1 MALPDDPDESDSSLV
16 WIDAVCIN
24 QQDLNERSSQ
34 VAFMTDIYELASSV
48 VVWLGRHDNHSRR
61 AMPLIASFAQV
72 DEKRVMH
79 NPEANQYQTSL
90 LTDAEFYEQNH
101 IKPLSLADW
110 NDIRSFYSRSWFH
123 RLWTTQELVVNKSV
137 IIECGESNLARDD
150 VENFLAIISKR
161 GWMRM
166 NHEKHFAETSR
177 YGSIFGGDIMLGI
190 GYVRREDFTS
200 DPREDSISDLLLHL
214 FEYRDYDSFTCA
226 KLAWILQMA
235 RYRETTDQ
243 RDKIFGTQG
252 LASRYRMPG
261 DWHLMRPDYT
271 KTVEGVFTQ
280 AARYI
285 LQKLRNLSFVSCVED
300 KSYRA
305 YPDLPS
311 WVPDFSTLAR
321 PPQLLVRRSYNAS
334 CGIEGSSTLIC
345 RKPRYSLTSTYSTV
359 LLADRDAPSFTFKA
373 DGIALSVFGVRIDVL
388 DALSGDCENAV
399 QQNKVSTLLVV
410 AAQAQ
415 MIYHNGETRGELFMR
430 TLAAKDSNSSDCWRG
445 MDPPF
450 GFEDLQLPFS
460 QFLKMNLALE
470 IWRRN
475 SSHFQGSISWWDE
488 RKDLEEFCD

>member
-1 MALPDDPDESDSSLV
+1 MAFSTESLVPSYLYQYGPLSTPKSIRLLEIISHSAGSAEFEGKLHVTDLRQYDHLPYRALSYTWKLPDTAADLVERPVAPAIVFNGHRLAIGCNLFDYLEQAMALPDDPDESDSSLV

-72 DEKRVMH
+72 DEKRFMH

-101 IKPLSLADW
+101 IKPLSLANW

-123 RLWTTQELVVNKSV
+123 RLWTTQELVVHKSV

-166 NHEKHFAETSR
+166 NHEKHYAETSR

-285 LQKLRNLSFVSCVED
+285 LK
-300 KSYRA
+300 K
-305 YPDLPS
+305 
-311 WVPDFSTLAR
+311 
-321 PPQLLVRRSYNAS
+321 
-334 CGIEGSSTLIC
+334 IE
-345 RKPRYSLTSTYSTV
+345 KPFIS
-359 LLADRDAPSFTFKA
+359 
-373 DGIALSVFGVRIDVL
+373 I
-388 DALSGDCENAV
+388 
-399 QQNKVSTLLVV
+399 
-410 AAQAQ
+410 
-415 MIYHNGETRGELFMR
+415 MR
-430 TLAAKDSNSSDCWRG
+430 
-445 MDPPF
+445 
-450 GFEDLQLPFS
+450 
-460 QFLKMNLALE
+460 
-470 IWRRN
+470 
-475 SSHFQGSISWWDE
+475 
-488 RKDLEEFCD
+488 